1 MRSRDALVAAAVVLV
16 AAVAWVLA
24 RGGPGTMLASDR
36 RRRLQAAVPP
46 RTGPSAPSP
55 GVVEPRRNVFRFGDE
70 TRPEEAPAPGP
81 ASRRRAVEPEPTSAP
96 EPGPRLVGLVRRGGR
111 LVAAFAA
118 PDGEVELAG
127 PGEAA
132 GGVLVV
138 AIGDDAV
145 RVRRPDGSE
154 ATLPLP

>member
-1 MRSRDALVAAAVVLV
+1 VKSRAALLVSALAVVALVAWA
-16 AAVAWVLA
+16 LA
-24 RGGPGTMLASDR
+24 RGGPGTTA
-36 RRRLQAAVPP
+36 
-46 RTGPSAPSP
+46 PSAPPSRP
-55 GVVEPRRNVFRFGDE
+55 RAAAPAPAASSAPAPATVEPRRNVFRFGDE
-70 TRPEEAPAPGP
+70 SRAEEGGTSGAS
-81 ASRRRAVEPEPTSAP
+81 SRRRAAEPAP
-96 EPGPRLVGLVRRGGR
+96 APVPETGPRLIGLVRRGGR

-132 GGVLVV
+132 GGVVVV
-138 AIGDDAV
+138 AIGDDSV

>member
-1 MRSRDALVAAAVVLV
+1 MRSRAALLASALAVVALVAWALV
-16 AAVAWVLA
+16 
-24 RGGPGTMLASDR
+24 RGGPGRTAAPALPSRPRAAAPAPAAS
-36 RRRLQAAVPP
+36 
-46 RTGPSAPSP
+46 SAPAP
-55 GVVEPRRNVFRFGDE
+55 AVVEPRRNVFRFGDE
-70 TRPEEAPAPGP
+70 PHAEGARASGAS
-81 ASRRRAVEPEPTSAP
+81 SRRRAAEPAP
-96 EPGPRLVGLVRRGGR
+96 APVPETGPRLVGLVRRGGR

-132 GGVLVV
+132 GGVVVV
-138 AIGDDAV
+138 AIGDDSV